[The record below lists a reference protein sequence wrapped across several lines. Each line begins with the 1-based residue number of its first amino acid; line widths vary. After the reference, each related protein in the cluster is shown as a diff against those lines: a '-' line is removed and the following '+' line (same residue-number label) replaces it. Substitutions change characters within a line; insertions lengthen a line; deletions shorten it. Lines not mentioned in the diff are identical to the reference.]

1 MARAL
6 AVLLLLAVLPGCGPQ
21 HPVADPPAELVVAAG
36 ERSGVYYRYGQGLA
50 EALAEALPDSAV
62 SAVVTSGSVD
72 NIERLARGDADVA
85 FALADT
91 AADAVSGT
99 GAFPRPVALRALARL
114 YTNSVHV
121 VVPSGSP
128 VQRVGDLAGLRVST
142 GGPGSGTEVTAARVL
157 AAAGLAGPDDVRRQR
172 LDLTASV
179 TALRAGEIDAFF
191 WVGGLPTRTVQEL
204 AATVPV
210 RLLDLEPLL
219 DTLRSRYPVYAPGT
233 VPAGTYGIADPVVT
247 LLVRNVLLVDAALP
261 ADLVEAMTG
270 AVFAEQQ
277 RLAEGTR
284 AARTVDARSAVLTQ
298 PVPLHEGALRWYSA
312 DAMG

>member
-1 MARAL
+1 MAVSQL
-6 AVLLLLAVLPGCGPQ
+6 
-21 HPVADPPAELVVAAG
+21 DVAAD
-36 ERSGVYYRYGQGLA
+36 R
-50 EALAEALPDSAV
+50 
-62 SAVVTSGSVD
+62 
-72 NIERLARGDADVA
+72 
-85 FALADT
+85 T
-91 AADAVSGT
+91 AGPSS
-99 GAFPRPVALRALARL
+99 LRALAAI
-114 YTNSVHV
+114 YNHAQQI
-121 VVPSGSP
+121 VVPAGSRIRAVADRRGARVALGPEDSG
-128 VQRVGDLAGLRVST
+128 VAYVAL
-142 GGPGSGTEVTAARVL
+142 RVL
-157 AAAGLAGPDDVRRQR
+157 AAAGLAGQDDVRRQR
-172 LDLTASV
+172 LDLTDSV

-204 AATVPV
+204 ATTVPV

-233 VPAGTYGIADPVVT
+233 VLAGTYGIADPVVT

-277 RLAEGTR
+277 RLAEGTQ

-298 PVPLHEGALRWYSA
+298 PVPLHDGALRWYSA